1 MIRKIKLYW
10 GIVLSMIIWSF
21 SFIWTKD
28 AILSFHPVTI
38 ITARLFLAVILMFG
52 YLKISGS
59 FQLMKKADIGQF
71 MLLALFEPF
80 LYYVGETYGL
90 TMVDSSL
97 TAVIIATI
105 PLFAPLFA
113 FLFLRERTSLLNMA
127 GIVVSLCGVLLVIYQ
142 PGTGFAA
149 NPAGVGLLFF
159 AVASSIGYTIVLQKI
174 PAGYSSINIIFYQSI
189 IGLVYFI
196 PVFILVDVPVFDFS
210 VIKPVSVIS
219 IVLLSVFASVV
230 AFVLFAGVV
239 RKIGVSHTNVF
250 TNLIPVFTA
259 FLAYVYLGERISALK
274 ITGIVVV
281 VSGLF
286 VSQLKRFSPTD
297 LPKQ

>member
-38 ITARLFLAVILMFG
+38 ITARLFLAVVLMFG
-52 YLKISGS
+52 YLKIAGS
-59 FQLMKKADIGQF
+59 FQPVKKADIRQF
-71 MLLALFEPF
+71 MILALFEPF
-80 LYYVGETYGL
+80 MYYIGETYGL
-90 TMVDSSL
+90 TLVDSSL
-97 TAVIIATI
+97 AAVIIATI

-113 FLFLRERTSLLNMA
+113 FLFLKERTSMLNMA

-142 PGTGFAA
+142 PGSGFVA

-174 PAGYSSINIIFYQSI
+174 PKEYSSMNIIFYQSM

-196 PVFILVDVPVFDFS
+196 PVFILVDIPVFNFS
-210 VIKPVSVIS
+210 VVKPVSLMA

-259 FLAYVYLGERISALK
+259 FLAYAYLSESISTLK
-274 ITGIVVV
+274 IAGIIIVVT
-281 VSGLF
+281 GLF
-286 VSQLKRFSPTD
+286 VSQLKKFRPI
-297 LPKQ
+297 K